1 MSGLF
6 ITFEGTEGAGKSTLI
21 KEIEIWLKEKEID
34 FVSVREPGGTILA
47 EKMRAILKTPCPEEK
62 LCDKS
67 ELLLMYAARAQ
78 LVETLIKP
86 ALAKG
91 QCVICDRH
99 DLSTVAYQGGGRGLP
114 MDEIDS
120 VRKVA
125 LGNFRPDLTLL
136 LDIDPKVGMQRA
148 RSRGALDRFEL
159 EQLSFFERV
168 RNAYLDAAKRLP
180 YIKVIDASKT
190 VEEVRAE
197 AISALEALL

>member
-1 MSGLF
+1 MRGLF

-21 KEIEIWLKEKEID
+21 KEIEKWLTQKGID
-34 FVSVREPGGTILA
+34 FVSVREPGGTVLA

-86 ALAKG
+86 ALARG

-114 MDEIDS
+114 MDEIDC

-125 LGNFRPDLTLL
+125 LGDFRPHLTLL

-190 VEEVRAE
+190 VEEVKAE
-197 AISALEALL
+197 AMSALEALL

>member
-1 MSGLF
+1 MRGLF

-21 KEIEIWLKEKEID
+21 KEIEKWLTQKGID
-34 FVSVREPGGTILA
+34 FVSVREPGGTVLA

-86 ALAKG
+86 SLAEGK
-91 QCVICDRH
+91 CVICDRH

-120 VRKVA
+120 VRNIA
-125 LGNFRPDLTLL
+125 LGKFRPDLTLL
-136 LDIDPKVGMQRA
+136 LDIDPKLGMQRA

-168 RNAYLDAAKRLP
+168 RNTYLEAAKHLP

-190 VEEVRAE
+190 VEEVRAD

>member
-21 KEIEIWLKEKEID
+21 KEIEIWLREKEID
-34 FVSVREPGGTILA
+34 FVSVREPGGTVLA

-86 ALAKG
+86 ALARG

-114 MDEIDS
+114 MDEIDC

-125 LGNFRPDLTLL
+125 LGDFRPHLTLL

-168 RNAYLDAAKRLP
+168 RNAYLEAAKRLP

-190 VEEVRAE
+190 VEEVKAE
-197 AISALEALL
+197 AMSALEALL

>member
-21 KEIEIWLKEKEID
+21 KEIEIWLREKEID
-34 FVSVREPGGTILA
+34 FVSVREPGGTVLA

-86 ALAKG
+86 ALARG

-114 MDEIDS
+114 MDEIDC

-125 LGNFRPDLTLL
+125 LGDFRPDLTLL

-190 VEEVRAE
+190 VEEVKAE
-197 AISALEALL
+197 AMSALEALL

>member
-1 MSGLF
+1 
-6 ITFEGTEGAGKSTLI
+6 
-21 KEIEIWLKEKEID
+21 
-34 FVSVREPGGTILA
+34 
-47 EKMRAILKTPCPEEK
+47 MRAILKTPCPEEK

-168 RNAYLDAAKRLP
+168 RNAYLDAAKRLA

>member
-21 KEIEIWLKEKEID
+21 KEIERWLREKEID
-34 FVSVREPGGTILA
+34 FVSVREPGGTVLA

-86 ALAKG
+86 ALAQGK
-91 QCVICDRH
+91 CVICDRH

-114 MDEIDS
+114 MDEIEA
-120 VRKVA
+120 VRNVA
-125 LGNFRPDLTLL
+125 LGKFKPDLL
-136 LDIDPKVGMQRA
+136 LDIDPRLGMQRA
-148 RSRGALDRFEL
+148 RSRGVLDRFEL

-168 RNAYLDAAKRLP
+168 RKAYLDAAKRLP
-180 YIKVIDASKT
+180 YIKVIDASKN
-190 VEEVRAE
+190 VDEVRLA
-197 AISALEALL
+197 AISALEDLL